1 MRLLDG
7 VFGWLLLLGTSLHCF
22 SAYYHYRSAPDILL
36 WAEASNLAGLL
47 LAGMN
52 ILRVGR
58 PLDRQLGWLSF
69 FGCLGWLAISLALAH
84 QLGDFFNSRTL
95 IHGSIAA
102 VLALMSL
109 RTALGKAS
117 IPPINAH

>member
-1 MRLLDG
+1 MRLLDR
-7 VFGWLLLLGTSLHCF
+7 VFGWLLLLGTALHCF
-22 SAYYHYRSAPDILL
+22 SAYFHYKANPEVLL
-36 WAEASNLAGLL
+36 LAEADNLAGLL

-69 FGCLGWLAISLALAH
+69 AGCLGWLAISLGLAY
-84 QLGDFFNSRTL
+84 QVDDILNPRTL
-95 IHGSIAA
+95 IHGTIAL
-102 VLALMSL
+102 VLAFMSL

-117 IPPINAH
+117 IPPIN

>member
-1 MRLLDG
+1 MKLLDRL
-7 VFGWLLLLGTSLHCF
+7 FGWLLLIGTALHCIG
-22 SAYYHYRSAPDILL
+22 AYYDYRGTRELLL

-69 FGCLGWLAISLALAH
+69 AGCVGWLAISLALAH
-84 QLGDFFNSRTL
+84 QLGDFLYPRTL
-95 IHGSIAA
+95 IHGSIAL
-102 VLALMSL
+102 VLAIFSL

-117 IPPINAH
+117 IPPPK